1 MSQVLEKRTLEC
13 SDVVALLGDYV
24 DGELIPSL
32 ELRVK
37 AHVDSCEHCL
47 EMMISYQETVQM
59 AKDLPEV
66 SIGVDAQNRLRRNLN
81 QRLGLKIPLL
91 PSEES

>member
-13 SDVVALLGDYV
+13 TDVLSLLGDYV

-32 ELRVK
+32 EIRVK
-37 AHVDSCEHCL
+37 AHIDSCEDCL
-47 EMMISYQETVQM
+47 EMLTSYRETVQM

-66 SIGVDAQNRLRRNLN
+66 SVGVDAQNRLRRTLN
-81 QRLGLKIPLL
+81 QRLGLKLPLL